1 MQVLKKQLGIE
12 DHTNK
17 NSTYEYIPNPDKQA
31 SIFSQPKISKCLTP
45 INWILILYKNHVR
58 QGL

>member
-31 SIFSQPKISKCLTP
+31 SIFSQPKIRKMSNSNKLDSYT
-45 INWILILYKNHVR
+45 I
-58 QGL
+58 